1 MVTKLLFAVLSLISF
16 VAFGAT
22 CPATK
27 PEPFDTFFQRFSNDQ
42 GFAVQ
47 RTILP
52 LQMQKWEYGIDKN
65 GKDESAPKNSLLSKS
80 DYLKW
85 VTLSEHMKSNGLK
98 SSIESQT
105 RKAVVVQ
112 VSLPNSDWVVLWHFK
127 LQASCWFFW
136 RYEDKSL

>member
-1 MVTKLLFAVLSLISF
+1 MVTKLLFAALSLISF

-52 LQMQKWEYGIDKN
+52 LQMRTLEDRVDKN
-65 GKDESAPKNSLLSKS
+65 GKDASPPVKSFVSKS
-80 DYLKW
+80 EYLKW
-85 VTLSEHMKSNGLK
+85 STLSEHMKSNGLK
-98 SSIESQT
+98 SNIESQT
-105 RKAVVVQ
+105 PKAVVVR
-112 VSLPNSDWVVLWHFK
+112 VFLPESDWLVLWHFK
-127 LQASCWFFW
+127 LQASCWVLW
-136 RYEDKSL
+136 RYEDLSL